1 MKKTKFKIR
10 KNLILVV
17 QPLNGGK
24 KIMKKVMWLGLSIE
38 ITVLIIMLLFVV
50 FKKPVPGVLV
60 GIFVA
65 GMLTSII
72 SSFFVQRE
80 KIKEN

>member
-1 MKKTKFKIR
+1 
-10 KNLILVV
+10 
-17 QPLNGGK
+17 LNGGK

>member
-1 MKKTKFKIR
+1 
-10 KNLILVV
+10 
-17 QPLNGGK
+17 
-24 KIMKKVMWLGLSIE
+24 MKKVMWLGLSIE

-50 FKKPVPGVLV
+50 FKKSIPRVLV

>member
-1 MKKTKFKIR
+1 LK
-10 KNLILVV
+10 
-17 QPLNGGK
+17 GGK

>member
-1 MKKTKFKIR
+1 LK
-10 KNLILVV
+10 
-17 QPLNGGK
+17 GGK

-50 FKKPVPGVLV
+50 FKKSIPRVLV

>member
-1 MKKTKFKIR
+1 
-10 KNLILVV
+10 
-17 QPLNGGK
+17 
-24 KIMKKVMWLGLSIE
+24 MKKVMWLGLSIE

-60 GIFVA
+60 VIFVA

-72 SSFFVQRE
+72 SSFFVQRG

>member
-1 MKKTKFKIR
+1 LK
-10 KNLILVV
+10 
-17 QPLNGGK
+17 GGK

-60 GIFVA
+60 GIFVV

>member
-1 MKKTKFKIR
+1 
-10 KNLILVV
+10 
-17 QPLNGGK
+17 
-24 KIMKKVMWLGLSIE
+24 MKKVMWLGLSIE

-80 KIKEN
+80 KIKDYRGKGIISELLLIPGIFTTSV

>member
-1 MKKTKFKIR
+1 
-10 KNLILVV
+10 
-17 QPLNGGK
+17 
-24 KIMKKVMWLGLSIE
+24 MKKVMWLGLSIE

-72 SSFFVQRE
+72 FSFFVQRE

>member
-1 MKKTKFKIR
+1 
-10 KNLILVV
+10 
-17 QPLNGGK
+17 
-24 KIMKKVMWLGLSIE
+24 MKKVMWLGLSIE

-60 GIFVA
+60 GIFVV

>member
-1 MKKTKFKIR
+1 LK
-10 KNLILVV
+10 
-17 QPLNGGK
+17 GGK

-72 SSFFVQRE
+72 FSFFVQRE

>member
-1 MKKTKFKIR
+1 
-10 KNLILVV
+10 
-17 QPLNGGK
+17 
-24 KIMKKVMWLGLSIE
+24 MKKVMWLGLSIE

-50 FKKPVPGVLV
+50 FKKPIPGVLV

-80 KIKEN
+80 KVKEN

>member
-1 MKKTKFKIR
+1 
-10 KNLILVV
+10 
-17 QPLNGGK
+17 
-24 KIMKKVMWLGLSIE
+24 MKKVMWLGLSIE

-50 FKKPVPGVLV
+50 FKKPIPRVLV

>member
-1 MKKTKFKIR
+1 
-10 KNLILVV
+10 
-17 QPLNGGK
+17 
-24 KIMKKVMWLGLSIE
+24 MKKVMWLGLSIE

-50 FKKPVPGVLV
+50 FKKPVPGLLV
-60 GIFVA
+60 GIFVV

-72 SSFFVQRE
+72 SSFLVQRE

>member
-1 MKKTKFKIR
+1 
-10 KNLILVV
+10 
-17 QPLNGGK
+17 
-24 KIMKKVMWLGLSIE
+24 MKKVMWLGLSIE

-50 FKKPVPGVLV
+50 FKKPVQGVLV

>member
-1 MKKTKFKIR
+1 LK
-10 KNLILVV
+10 
-17 QPLNGGK
+17 GGK

-72 SSFFVQRE
+72 SSFFVQRDRV
-80 KIKEN
+80 KEN

>member
-1 MKKTKFKIR
+1 
-10 KNLILVV
+10 
-17 QPLNGGK
+17 
-24 KIMKKVMWLGLSIE
+24 MKKVMWLGLSIE

-50 FKKPVPGVLV
+50 FKKPIPGVLI

-80 KIKEN
+80 KIKLFKYTKFYMGN

>member
-1 MKKTKFKIR
+1 LK
-10 KNLILVV
+10 
-17 QPLNGGK
+17 GGK

-50 FKKPVPGVLV
+50 FKKPIPRVLV

>member
-1 MKKTKFKIR
+1 MKKTKFNIR

-17 QPLNGGK
+17 QPLKGGK

>member
-1 MKKTKFKIR
+1 
-10 KNLILVV
+10 
-17 QPLNGGK
+17 
-24 KIMKKVMWLGLSIE
+24 MKKVMWLGFSIE

-50 FKKPVPGVLV
+50 FQKPVPGLLV

-80 KIKEN
+80 KIKKN

>member
-1 MKKTKFKIR
+1 
-10 KNLILVV
+10 
-17 QPLNGGK
+17 
-24 KIMKKVMWLGLSIE
+24 MKKVMWLGFSIE

-50 FKKPVPGVLV
+50 FQKPVPGLLV

-72 SSFFVQRE
+72 SSFLVQRE

>member
-1 MKKTKFKIR
+1 
-10 KNLILVV
+10 
-17 QPLNGGK
+17 
-24 KIMKKVMWLGLSIE
+24 MKKVMWLGLSIE

-80 KIKEN
+80 KIKDYRVHFNYK

>member
-1 MKKTKFKIR
+1 LK
-10 KNLILVV
+10 
-17 QPLNGGK
+17 GEK

-65 GMLTSII
+65 GMLTSIL
-72 SSFFVQRE
+72 SSFLVQRG

>member
-1 MKKTKFKIR
+1 
-10 KNLILVV
+10 
-17 QPLNGGK
+17 
-24 KIMKKVMWLGLSIE
+24 MKKVMWVGLSIE

-50 FKKPVPGVLV
+50 FQKPVPGLLV

>member
-1 MKKTKFKIR
+1 
-10 KNLILVV
+10 
-17 QPLNGGK
+17 
-24 KIMKKVMWLGLSIE
+24 MKKVMWVGLSIE

-50 FKKPVPGVLV
+50 FQKPVPGLLV
-60 GIFVA
+60 GIFVV

>member
-1 MKKTKFKIR
+1 
-10 KNLILVV
+10 
-17 QPLNGGK
+17 
-24 KIMKKVMWLGLSIE
+24 MKKVKWLGLSIE

-50 FKKPVPGVLV
+50 FKKPIPRVLV

>member
-1 MKKTKFKIR
+1 LK
-10 KNLILVV
+10 
-17 QPLNGGK
+17 GGK
-24 KIMKKVMWLGLSIE
+24 KIMKKVMWLGFSIE